1 MYSTDEI
8 QKKSTLTLQNRTTLT
23 VDGVSDAVSFDES
36 AVLLETE
43 LGTLTIEGSG
53 LHILSLAL
61 DAGCVTLEGKVDG
74 LFYSEKTMAKKGS
87 FFSRLFR

>member
-1 MYSTDEI
+1 MYSTDET

-36 AVLLETE
+36 AVLLETS

-53 LHILSLAL
+53 LHILTLAL
-61 DAGCVTLEGKVDG
+61 DAGCVTVEGNVSG
-74 LFYSEKTMAKKGS
+74 LFYTEKALSKKGG
-87 FFSRLFR
+87 FLSRLFR